1 MKIDG
6 EGVPRRGDRE
16 LPEYP
21 PHLAAVISS
30 HGEQHGSTFRPWS
43 YDPVAIGEGERDRL
57 GQILWRDA
65 AKVIEI
71 PLSKDVTAARSVPKV
86 GVSSVLSEV

>member
-1 MKIDG
+1 MG
-6 EGVPRRGDRE
+6 QPFVPGHMT
-16 LPEYP
+16 L
-21 PHLAAVISS
+21 
-30 HGEQHGSTFRPWS
+30 
-43 YDPVAIGEGERDRL
+43 VAIGEGERDRL